1 MDIDISLILAYDGL
15 VSGAIYASLGLAV
28 VLIFTVTRVLFLP
41 QGDLVAY
48 GALTLA
54 GLTVGQVPGTVW
66 FTLLLG
72 CICGVMEIVSAPR
85 QQSWRSLVLSL
96 VGYVGIP
103 LIVTLLVLWLAPMKL
118 GMAMSILLT
127 LLILVPIGPYIYRI
141 AFQPVAD
148 ASVLKL
154 LFIGVAV
161 HFILIGA
168 GLLMFGPEGV
178 RVDPIT
184 DAGWSLGPLLISGQS
199 VIIILV
205 SGGMMALLFA
215 AFEYTLP
222 GRMLRATAINRLG
235 ARIVGIQP
243 SKAGLQCFALAALIG
258 VASGILIAPIT
269 PIFYDS
275 GFVVGLKGVVAS
287 VLGGVVSYP
296 LAAVGAI
303 LIGVTEAFMAFWYS
317 SYKDVL
323 VFTLVIPVLIMR
335 SLTVHLRSD
344 EDE

>member
-1 MDIDISLILAYDGL
+1 MDFDISMILAFDGL

-54 GLTVGQVPGTVW
+54 ALQAGNVPGTVW

-72 CICGVMEIVSAPR
+72 CVSGVMEIVAAPR
-85 QQSWRSLVLSL
+85 RQDWQSLLFRLA
-96 VGYVGIP
+96 GYVGLP
-103 LIVTLLVLWLAPMKL
+103 LAMALVTLWLAPMKL
-118 GMAMSILLT
+118 GMGMSILLT
-127 LLILVPIGPYIYRI
+127 LLILVPTGPYLYRI

-161 HFILIGA
+161 HFVLIGA

-184 DAGWSLGPLLISGQS
+184 EASWSIGALLITGQS
-199 VIIILV
+199 AIIILA
-205 SGGMMALLFA
+205 SAAMMGLLFL
-215 AFEYTLP
+215 AFEFTLP
-222 GRMLRATAINRLG
+222 GRMLRATAVNRLG
-235 ARIVGIQP
+235 ARIVGIKP
-243 SKAGLQCFALAALIG
+243 TRAGLQCFTLATLIG

-275 GFVVGLKGVVAS
+275 GFVIGLKGFVAS

-296 LAAVGAI
+296 LAAVGAV

-323 VFTLVIPVLIMR
+323 VFTLVIPVLILR

-344 EDE
+344 EEE